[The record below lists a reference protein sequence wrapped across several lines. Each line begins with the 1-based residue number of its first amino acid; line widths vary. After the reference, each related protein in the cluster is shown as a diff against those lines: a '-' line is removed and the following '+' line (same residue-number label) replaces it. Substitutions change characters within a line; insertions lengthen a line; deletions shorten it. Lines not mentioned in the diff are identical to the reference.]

1 MSMSSK
7 DLKLNGTGNFTG
19 HVNLRNIWIY
29 DIKKYL
35 QQQKQTKKLSPC
47 FSAQFVLVTTTK
59 METLR
64 FL

>member
-1 MSMSSK
+1 MIIS
-7 DLKLNGTGNFTG
+7 LYVLLYCYINN
-19 HVNLRNIWIY
+19 Y
-29 DIKKYL
+29 DIDKYH

-59 METLR
+59 KETLR